1 MMKHNRQSIR
11 LQSHD
16 YASPGYYFIT
26 ICTFQREQNLGAIY
40 SRRMHINAAGLAI
53 YQQWFALA
61 QRFAHINLDEFII
74 MPDHVHAIIQLQ
86 RPDIYKVGA
95 ASSAPTIGDIVRC
108 YKSETARIANWLLH
122 RSNRPFWQR
131 GYWDRIIRDDAE
143 LKQVRQYI
151 RDNPK
156 NWGRP

>member
-1 MMKHNRQSIR
+1 MKHNRQSIR
-11 LQSHD
+11 LKTHD
-16 YASPGYYFIT
+16 YASTGCYFIT
-26 ICTFQREQNLGAIY
+26 ICTFQREYCLGAID
-40 SRRMHINAAGLAI
+40 SNRMYLNNVGMAI
-53 YQQWFALA
+53 YQSWLVLP
-61 QRFAHINLDEFII
+61 QRFSFVILDQFII

-86 RPDIYKVGA
+86 RPDMYRVGA

-108 YKSETARIANWLLH
+108 YKSETARIANRLLH

-156 NWGRP
+156 NWNRP